1 MKSSAGTTRTQG
13 NRATTAQPLLD
24 RVLALN
30 RPLTALGAVMLV
42 TFVAT
47 VVGIFMDPRVITAV
61 PAWVKPAKFAISTS
75 VYAFTF
81 AWLLGFVEGHSRLVR
96 LMASVT
102 VASIVVEM
110 IAIISQV
117 ARGTTSHF
125 NVSTPFNSFVWMSM
139 GGFIVLVWTMNL
151 LLAILLIRQRMTDR
165 AFAWS
170 LRLGVLISSIGM
182 AVAFLMVLP
191 TPQQVAAIAGGY
203 SPRIVGA
210 HSVGG
215 ADGGP
220 GLPFVGWSTVVG
232 DLRVGHF
239 IGLHALQV
247 LPFLGWLL
255 SRRRGVL
262 AFLSAVD
269 RLALV
274 RTGGLA
280 YLGLVALV
288 VWQAMRGQSVIRP
301 DVATIAVAA
310 ALAAGVATSI
320 AIIVARVWNRNRKEP
335 AMAAA
340 IRILTNQILTYR
352 EDV

>member
-1 MKSSAGTTRTQG
+1 MKSSAGTTRTRS
-13 NRATTAQPLLD
+13 NRATTVQPLIN

-30 RPLTALGAVMLV
+30 RPLTVLGAVMLV

-47 VVGIFMDPRVITAV
+47 VVGIFMDPRVITGV
-61 PAWVKPAKFAISTS
+61 PAWVKPAKFAISIGIYT
-75 VYAFTF
+75 FTF
-81 AWLLGFVEGHSRLVR
+81 AWLLGFVEGRSRLVR
-96 LMASVT
+96 IIANVT
-102 VASIVVEM
+102 VLSIVVEM
-110 IAIISQV
+110 VAIISQA

-125 NVSTPFNSFVWMSM
+125 NISTPFNSFVWMSM
-139 GGFIVLVWTMNL
+139 GAFIVLVWTMNL
-151 LLAILLIRQRMTDR
+151 LLAILLIQQRMTDR

-170 LRLGVLISSIGM
+170 LQLGVLISSIGM
-182 AVAFLMVLP
+182 AVAFLMVRP
-191 TPQQVAAIAGGY
+191 TSQQFAAIAGGY
-203 SPRIVGA
+203 GPRIVGA
-210 HSVGG
+210 HSVGV

-220 GLPFVGWSTVVG
+220 GLPFVGWSTVGG

-255 SRRRGVL
+255 SQRRGVL

-274 RTGGLA
+274 WTGGLA

-320 AIIVARVWNRNRKEP
+320 AIIVARVWKRNRKAP
-335 AMAAA
+335 AMEAAL
-340 IRILTNQILTYR
+340 RILTN
-352 EDV
+352 